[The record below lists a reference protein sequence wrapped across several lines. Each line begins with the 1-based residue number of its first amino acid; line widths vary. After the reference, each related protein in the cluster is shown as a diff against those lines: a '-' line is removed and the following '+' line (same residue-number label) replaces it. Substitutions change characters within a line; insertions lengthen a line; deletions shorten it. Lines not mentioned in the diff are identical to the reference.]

1 MRAFQR
7 KLCLRIHFYTG
18 WQFFLFLLCPLRHR
32 YDWRGQRFSR
42 FPDANTNGNGHSNR
56 NANCY
61 GDGSSNRDANCG
73 THSYGDRNSNWD
85 TNSYSNCHCNGDRY
99 TSPQSTVYA
108 NSSASPLTTASP
120 IRPSVLSALRTR
132 WLG

>member
-1 MRAFQR
+1 MRDFQPR
-7 KLCLRIHFYTG
+7 LCLRIHFYTG
-18 WQFFLFLLCPLRHR
+18 RQFFLFLLCPLRHR
-32 YDWRGQRFSR
+32 YDWRGQCFSR
-42 FPDANTNGNGHSNR
+42 FPDANSNR
-56 NANCY
+56 NAN
-61 GDGSSNRDANCG
+61 GDGSGNRDANCG
-73 THSYGDRNSNWD
+73 THSYGDGNSDRNSNWD

>member
-1 MRAFQR
+1 
-7 KLCLRIHFYTG
+7 
-18 WQFFLFLLCPLRHR
+18 
-32 YDWRGQRFSR
+32 
-42 FPDANTNGNGHSNR
+42 

-99 TSPQSTVYA
+99 TSPHSTVYA
-108 NSSASPLTTASP
+108 NSAASPLTTASP
-120 IRPSVLSALRTR
+120 IRPSVSSAVPDSLAGIIFARQCWRNIEIVIAKRLRNPGCGKFVLPHCAR
-132 WLG
+132 SENSNRLR